1 MKAVCLPRIPEV
13 THVAELP
20 ELATVAERVA
30 SGRITVALACTFALT
45 DATAARELSESGHP
59 GGKILIDPS

>member
-1 MKAVCLPRIPEV
+1 MGHES
-13 THVAELP
+13 AEASRLP

-30 SGRITVALACTFALT
+30 NGTITIEIADIFALAE
-45 DATAARELSESGHP
+45 AAAAHGLSESGHP